1 MTDNQRNEAQ
11 ASILRK
17 LQFECRPW
25 GIAVACANNIDYT
38 MTPDMRKCIKDTAH
52 WIDAQIE
59 KQADETDS
67 TS

>member
-17 LQFECRPW
+17 LQYKCRPW
-25 GIAVACANNIDYT
+25 GIAVACAHNDDYK
-38 MTPDMRKCIKDTAH
+38 MPDDIQKCIIDTAH
-52 WIDAQIE
+52 WIEAQIE
-59 KQADETDS
+59 KQADETDA